1 MRTCQVC
8 KTDVSEL
15 NAFCTTCGARMADQQ
30 QEPEVELAPDAVEPE
45 VEEAE
50 VEIEAASPQSNPEKE
65 AKARLKVLQKKKADL
80 EKSREE
86 VEARIEERENFRTSL
101 DAWSHANT
109 SSYLWQTFSTMK
121 KNLDQTQEI
130 LDSYEATIA
139 NLNIPDPGVMHSLR
153 KSFHRRLLANFTIV
167 PAIMALL
174 LWIPSLVAKIVGHP
188 ALVKFLNSLAFTPL
202 TIYSYGIAVMIFIM
216 ILALISYY
224 RGWATYQARVIRTL
238 WELESVALNAAHV
251 RSEQIRLKS
260 IYPQLREWL
269 EIMGHSLTNPWK
281 VNKKWFAASTAN
293 IAQDSL
299 PYSMHIAQTSEDEG
313 PAMLGMR
320 RYAAERFMV
329 RGWRSRVFA
338 EQVETIQE
346 AMGLSKDRLSVD
358 LLDGDIAYAPSGPRA
373 LVRAN
378 IADPKILEKVA
389 HKQIVPLTLQI
400 QKEAIANTKPQV
412 HEVKSGQKDA
422 LSGSNINSEGN
433 DIPWDDFLGMSLGD
447 ATKLTS
453 PFALHALSDSG
464 QVAGHQSRADSFFIV
479 PGRLAN
485 RITSVK
491 PTNLKTYSENANL
504 PMDIVVRLD
513 FTGPI
518 LNENLTLLANSEKK
532 SSSRATKAQVEH
544 PNDDGPR
551 ESGI

>member
-15 NAFCTTCGARMADQQ
+15 NAFCTTCGARMADQEQ
-30 QEPEVELAPDAVEPE
+30 VQEVNQTSETLEPAI
-45 VEEAE
+45 EEGISE
-50 VEIEAASPQSNPEKE
+50 DSKSPQDKDV
-65 AKARLKVLQKKKADL
+65 KARLKVLQKKKADL
-80 EKSREE
+80 EKSRQE
-86 VEARIEERENFRTSL
+86 VEAGIEERENFRSSL

-109 SSYLWQTFSTMK
+109 SSFLWQTFSTMK
-121 KNLDQTQEI
+121 TNLDQTQEL
-130 LDSYEATIA
+130 LDKYESTISH
-139 NLNIPDPGVMHSLR
+139 LNIPDPGVMHSLR
-153 KSFHRRLLANFTIV
+153 KTFHRRLLATFTSI
-167 PAIMALL
+167 PAAMALL
-174 LWIPSLVAKIVGHP
+174 LWIPTLIAKIVGHP
-188 ALVKFLNSLAFTPL
+188 GLVTFLTSLAFTPL
-202 TIYSYGIAVMIFIM
+202 TIYSYGIGAMIVIT
-216 ILALISYY
+216 IVALIAYY
-224 RGWATYQARVIRTL
+224 RGWSTYQARVIKTL

-251 RSEQIRLKS
+251 RAEQIRLKS

-269 EIMGHSLTNPWK
+269 EIMGHSLTNPWQ
-281 VNKKWFAASTAN
+281 VNKKWFATSTAN

-313 PAMLGMR
+313 PAMLGMQ

-346 AMGLSKDRLSVD
+346 AMGLNKDRLNVD
-358 LLDGDIAYAPSGPRA
+358 LLDSDIAYAPNGPRA

-378 IADPKILEKVA
+378 IADSKILEKVA
-389 HKQIVPLTLQI
+389 QKQIVPLTLQI

-412 HEVKSGQKDA
+412 HEVRSGQNDA
-422 LSGSNINSEGN
+422 LGGSNIDLEGN
-433 DIPWDDFLGMSLGD
+433 NVPWDDFLGMSLGD
-447 ATKLTS
+447 SSRLAS
-453 PFALHALSDSG
+453 PFALHSLSDSG

-479 PGRLAN
+479 PQRLAN
-485 RITSVK
+485 KITSVK
-491 PTNLKTYSENANL
+491 PTNLKTYTENANL

-518 LNENLTLLANSEKK
+518 PNENLMLLANSDTG
-532 SSSRATKAQVEH
+532 SGSRASTSASQPSK
-544 PNDDGPR
+544 DSGPR